1 MLEAGGGVKK
11 LALALMLV
19 SVLGCVSVRT
29 DDIQIDELGIAKV
42 ERCVKKYDQGVLI
55 EEDCIQTQTDAFSG
69 WKAITDG
76 IFFGIKSI
84 LYGPFSALM

>member
-1 MLEAGGGVKK
+1 MLEAGGDVKK

-29 DDIQIDELGIAKV
+29 PDIQIDELGIAEV
-42 ERCVKKYDQGVLI
+42 QRCVKKYDQGMLI
-55 EEDCIQTQTDAFSG
+55 EEDCLHTKTDAFSG

-76 IFFGIKSI
+76 IFLGLKGL
-84 LYGPFSALM
+84 LYGPFAALM